1 MSGLLAPETAA
12 DAREAYEDLGGAA
25 QTVTREVAREMGF
38 DREEYQER
46 VTGDTVATARDAL
59 FASLLAVESGP
70 REELDEVVERTGYD
84 LDLRGNEN
92 VERAAW
98 HVAPAAETV
107 VAVTFAEERDA
118 ALAALRRQAHG
129 SLYRPLVEGDAGAD
143 AATSDAD
150 G

>member
-12 DAREAYEDLGGAA
+12 EAREAYDELGAAA

-38 DREEYQER
+38 DREEYRER
-46 VTGDTVATARDAL
+46 VSSDTVETARDAL
-59 FASLLAVESGP
+59 FASLLDVESGS
-70 REELDEVVERTGYD
+70 REELDAVVDETGYE

-107 VAVTFAEERDA
+107 VAVTFAEEREA

-129 SLYRPLVEGDAGAD
+129 SVYRPLIEGDAD
-143 AATSDAD
+143 AEDAD